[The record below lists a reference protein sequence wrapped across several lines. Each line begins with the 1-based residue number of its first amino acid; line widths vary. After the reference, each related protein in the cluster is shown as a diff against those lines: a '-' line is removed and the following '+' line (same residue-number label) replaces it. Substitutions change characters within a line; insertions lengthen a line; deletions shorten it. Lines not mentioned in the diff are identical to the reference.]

1 MKRNGIL
8 NAQLSGAIA
17 TLGHTDLVMVVD
29 AGFPIPSTANR
40 VDLAI
45 TEDLPKLETVLS
57 LLHKELVVEGVVV
70 AEDVIT
76 HNEPLADFV
85 RETFSDAP
93 LETRPHSEMLS
104 ALAQQAKLIVRTGAF
119 NPWGN
124 VGLFC
129 GVDLPRWYDEP
140 GVEVPDYYTERLALL
155 SEDGQR

>member
-17 TLGHTDLVMVVD
+17 TLGHTDLIMVVD
-29 AGFPIPSTANR
+29 AGFPIPPSANR
-40 VDLAI
+40 VDLAV

-57 LLHKELVVEGVVV
+57 LLHGELVVEGVVV
-70 AEDVIT
+70 AEDILT
-76 HNEPLADFV
+76 HNEPLDAFL
-85 RETFSDAP
+85 RKTFIEATS
-93 LETRPHSEMLS
+93 ETRSHAEMLS
-104 ALAQQAKLIVRTGAF
+104 TMAAQAKVIVRTGAF

-140 GVEVPDYYTERLALL
+140 GVVVPEHYKERLALL
-155 SEDGQR
+155 SDTRS